1 MTYVRGDASAGPP
14 RRRSHT
20 NQSIQ
25 PRTRSRKNRPRSSKG
40 VVASIHSFAG
50 RPRSLALHEKAGKI
64 ETVLLSVVAG
74 KSATIAVYWAGPA
87 LGAVLGTGLF
97 KTAYKGESK
106 KKSKRKTR

>member
-1 MTYVRGDASAGPP
+1 MAPSLQQKLFVEFVGTALLCFTVSCLPKDNDYFGIAIGFAV
-14 RRRSHT
+14 
-20 NQSIQ
+20 
-25 PRTRSRKNRPRSSKG
+25 
-40 VVASIHSFAG
+40 VVAA
-50 RPRSLALHEKAGKI
+50 A
-64 ETVLLSVVAG
+64 TVGGVSGGAFNPAVSMLSVVAG